1 MKTLNIIALIL
12 FSLIILVTII
22 SILFKYHNEKLMTII
37 KNLESSK
44 NEYDEKLKNKYD
56 LIIKI
61 IKKVE
66 TKYKVESKVFE
77 DAKKTE
83 GNINSKNEKIF
94 TKCYSEIHQI
104 IEDNPKVRE
113 TKAFKKDLSDYDNNE
128 LHILSLRTF
137 HNKYVLIYNNMVKKF
152 PYNIIFKVRK
162 YKLETLIEG
171 KEIDE
176 SFNNDLEV

>member
-44 NEYDEKLKNKYD
+44 NKYD

-61 IKKVE
+61 IKTVE

-83 GNINSKNEKIF
+83 GNINSKKEKIF

>member
-12 FSLIILVTII
+12 FFLIILVTII
-22 SILFKYHNEKLMTII
+22 SIIFKYHNEKLMTII
-37 KNLESSK
+37 KNLETSN
-44 NEYDEKLKNKYD
+44 NEYNEKLKNKYD

-61 IKKVE
+61 IKTIE
-66 TKYKVESKVFE
+66 IKYKVESKIFE
-77 DAKKTE
+77 DIKKTE

-94 TKCYSEIHQI
+94 NKCYIEVQQI

-113 TKAFKKDLSDYDNNE
+113 TKTFKKDLSDYDNNE

-137 HNKYVLIYNNMVKKF
+137 HNKYVLIYNNLVKKF

-171 KEIDE
+171 TEIDE